1 MAEAAL
7 ALEASLESIAKK
19 CQLRSSNSVANIANI
34 ADLHSKAQTRSAL
47 APHETL
53 FIRAR
58 FFYELQNQT
67 PNAMKIEHCS
77 LS

>member
-58 FFYELQNQT
+58 FFYKNSNIPERQTKLQMQ
-67 PNAMKIEHCS
+67 
-77 LS
+77 

>member
-1 MAEAAL
+1 MAEVAL

-58 FFYELQNQT
+58 FFFYKNSNIPELQTKLQ
-67 PNAMKIEHCS
+67 MQ
-77 LS
+77 

>member
-53 FIRAR
+53 NSRKV
-58 FFYELQNQT
+58 FYKNSNIPELQTKLQ
-67 PNAMKIEHCS
+67 MQ
-77 LS
+77 

>member
-34 ADLHSKAQTRSAL
+34 ADLHSKQTRSAL

-58 FFYELQNQT
+58 FFYKNSNIPERQTKLQMQ
-67 PNAMKIEHCS
+67 
-77 LS
+77 

>member
-53 FIRAR
+53 YSRKV
-58 FFYELQNQT
+58 FFL
-67 PNAMKIEHCS
+67 
-77 LS
+77 

>member
-19 CQLRSSNSVANIANI
+19 CQLRSNNSVANIANI

-58 FFYELQNQT
+58 FFYKNSNIPERQTKLQMQ
-67 PNAMKIEHCS
+67 
-77 LS
+77 